1 MSYGSPESEWRAFL
15 SGDHP
20 IIRRDRRLRG
30 LMPSEP
36 RCKNC
41 HAPFG
46 PPGGWLMRLRGRGPW
61 AKNPRFCRV
70 CFNFIS
76 AFGVSGAEIPVS
88 LLFADV
94 RGSTGL
100 GESMSPSEFTRLMN
114 RFYAAATRALIARDA
129 VVDKLVGDEVVAF
142 FISAMTGS
150 NHAGAAI
157 EAAREVLSA
166 TRRVVSSEREL
177 PVGVGVHTGVA
188 FVGAVGS
195 AGEVTD
201 FTALGDPVNVT
212 ARLASS
218 AGAGEILV
226 SEAAAAAAGMPGDGL
241 ERRRLEVR
249 GRSEPLDVYVI
260 RG

>member
-1 MSYGSPESEWRAFL
+1 MG
-15 SGDHP
+15 
-20 IIRRDRRLRG
+20 
-30 LMPSEP
+30 
-36 RCKNC
+36 
-41 HAPFG
+41 
-46 PPGGWLMRLRGRGPW
+46 LRGRGPW
-61 AKNPRFCRV
+61 EKNPRFCRI
-70 CFNFIS
+70 CFTFIS
-76 AFGVSGAEIPVS
+76 RFGVAGAEIPVS

-129 VVDKLVGDEVVAF
+129 IVDKFVGDEVVAL
-142 FISAMTGS
+142 FIPAMTGP
-150 NHAGAAI
+150 NHARAAI
-157 EAAREVLSA
+157 SAAEEVLA
-166 TRRVVSSEREL
+166 AVRRASLGETEL
-177 PVGVGVHTGVA
+177 PVGIGVHSGVA

-218 AGAGEILV
+218 AGAGEVLV

-241 ERRRLEVR
+241 ERRRLDVR
-249 GRSEPLDVYVI
+249 GRSEPLDVYVV